1 LACVLAGAATPLVI
15 GPGAPVYQADALV
28 VARQLAVSPGVLPDL
43 AQNVFADGAVASAV
57 AKDPAVHGDIS
68 SLIPDRISL
77 VAGQDSIALDVQA
90 FDADPVTAARLA
102 NLAAAAFVDELNR
115 AAAGNGQFAVQSPAV
130 VPTVPLD
137 RLSPAVW
144 AAAGA
149 AAGLLLGLGIVV
161 LLAALRRPVL
171 TPDDVEQATGAPLLG
186 TVRLPV
192 LRRDDYPGP
201 LGVPGI
207 ATLTRGLAGVS
218 PGRLLVISAPADAG
232 LRDRLFTMVA
242 VAMWTV
248 RPTKVAAPDA
258 VVAAVRRHCQ
268 ALRDTGRTP
277 PEHGVGELILVDGGS
292 PLDVLDP
299 ATTTVSVVAV
309 VRRGIRRRAL
319 ELLASDYANGGGL
332 IGVAL
337 VRARTGLRPGARRTG
352 ETAPATAAEARPVH
366 ELPMPVPERA

>member
-1 LACVLAGAATPLVI
+1 
-15 GPGAPVYQADALV
+15 
-28 VARQLAVSPGVLPDL
+28 VLPDL

-57 AKDPAVHGDIS
+57 AKDPAVHGAIAG
-68 SLIPDRISL
+68 LIPDRISL

-115 AAAGNGQFAVQSPAV
+115 AAAGNGQFALQSAAV

-137 RLSPAVW
+137 QLSPALW

-149 AAGLLLGLGIVV
+149 VAGLLLGLGIIA
-161 LLAALRRPVL
+161 LLALLRRPVL
-171 TPDDVEQATGAPLLG
+171 TPDDVDSATGAPLLG

-207 ATLTRGLAGVS
+207 ATVTRALAGAS

-232 LRDRLFTMVA
+232 LRDRLFTMLA

-258 VVAAVRRHCQ
+258 VVAAVSRHCH

-277 PEHGVGELILVDGGS
+277 PGHDVGELILVDGGS

-319 ELLASDYANGGGL
+319 ESLASDYANGGGL
-332 IGVAL
+332 VGVVL
-337 VRARTGLRPGARRTG
+337 VRARTGLRPGARPALD
-352 ETAPATAAEARPVH
+352 TAPATAAEARPVH
-366 ELPMPVPERA
+366 ELPIPVPERA